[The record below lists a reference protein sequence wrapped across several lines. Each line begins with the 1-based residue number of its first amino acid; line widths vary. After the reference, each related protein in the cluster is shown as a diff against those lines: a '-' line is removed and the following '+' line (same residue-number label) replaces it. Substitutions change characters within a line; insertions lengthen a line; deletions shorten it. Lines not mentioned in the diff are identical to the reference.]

1 MTQKNN
7 PQMQGWIKKFISH
20 LEGRCLSPHTI
31 SNYRRDL
38 IKASDFYQQ
47 QSITQWHEITPTH
60 IRHLIVTLHS
70 KGLNGRS
77 LQRQLSVL
85 RTFFGYLLKNG
96 EIKNNPATGIKA
108 PKAAHKLPKVLNT
121 EQTSQLL
128 DKEPTDDLSIRDFA
142 IMELLYSSGLRVAEL
157 TQLDFE
163 DIDLADATVRVT
175 GKGGKIRIVPVG
187 RFAIKAIQSWLV
199 VRSTLI
205 KKDETAFFVGRRGVR
220 LTTRAVQLRLKEWGV
235 KQQLSVPLHPHMLR
249 HSFASH
255 LLESSGQIRAVQ
267 ELLGHADLSS
277 TQIYTHLD
285 FQHLASVYDKTHPRA
300 KKKKTNS

>member
-7 PQMQGWIKKFISH
+7 PQMQHWLDKFISH
-20 LEGRCLSPHTI
+20 LEGRYLSPHTI

-38 IKASDFYQQ
+38 LKAFVFYQK
-47 QSITQWHEITPTH
+47 QSITGWHEVTPTH
-60 IRHLIVTLHS
+60 IRHLVITLHS

-77 LQRQLSVL
+77 LQRQLSAL
-85 RTFFGYLLKNG
+85 RTFFNYLLKNG
-96 EIKNNPATGIKA
+96 VIKNNPASGIKA
-108 PKAAHKLPKVLNT
+108 PKSARKLPKVLNT
-121 EQTSQLL
+121 EQTTQLL
-128 DKEPTDDLSIRDFA
+128 DKDPKDDLSIRDFA

-157 TQLDFE
+157 TQLDLE
-163 DIDLADATVRVT
+163 DIDLIDATVRIT
-175 GKGGKIRIVPVG
+175 GKGGKIRIVPIG
-187 RFAIKAIQSWLV
+187 RFARKSIQSWLT

-205 KKDETAFFVGRRGVR
+205 KKDEIAFFVGRRGTR
-220 LTTRAVQLRLKEWGV
+220 LTTRAVQLRLKEWGI
-235 KQQLSVPLHPHMLR
+235 KQQLDVPLHPHMLR

-300 KKKKTNS
+300 KIKKTNS